1 MMKDV
6 IAKLT
11 KNFEDFVRTEGGV
24 EYWMAR
30 DIQGLLE
37 YKDWDNFVNVLEKAK
52 SACQN
57 SGLQIGDHFRDVTE
71 MIAVG
76 KGAQRSILNTK
87 LNR

>member
-1 MMKDV
+1 MSVNKDV

-11 KNFEDFVRTEGGV
+11 KSFEDSAHAEGDV

-57 SGLQIGDHFRDVTE
+57 SG
-71 MIAVG
+71 
-76 KGAQRSILNTK
+76 
-87 LNR
+87 